1 MVQAVAA
8 LTMAPNN
15 ACAVRGSTDSGG
27 LAHYFFLP
35 IAAPP
40 QRKARRTDLD
50 LFIEKTGSKNR
61 LKKLFLPNRSVA
73 VVLYACSAMNK

>member
-8 LTMAPNN
+8 LTMAPHN

-50 LFIEKTGSKNR
+50 LFIEKTGSK
-61 LKKLFLPNRSVA
+61 KQAQKTFFA
-73 VVLYACSAMNK
+73 